1 MLAGEPL
8 FSFSQLVG
16 LGCLQGIIIAGYL
29 FVKPGVSRILAIY
42 LTLLTINM
50 GVSFYIDSGLFDS
63 SMHFISI
70 WRSVNSYLLLGPLL
84 IIFVLQ
90 MIEPKRKWRLTDTLH
105 LLPFL
110 ITALWSLIDVL
121 NNGLPFFQL
130 SGEQLQQVTK
140 QPLTERFSLFYL
152 LPAAH
157 FIGYL
162 LVASGFALRFFF
174 HHKRRSVLPQLS
186 WIISVLTLSHL
197 MMLSTFAALIFSII
211 NDLAPSANS
220 FAIANFSTVLAFFG
234 LTYLL
239 LRFDRPTN
247 LNLTA
252 QQKRMNEAS
261 QLVNEKLVTE
271 LIKSTEH
278 KENTASAQSVV
289 LSDAQKQQLTALD
302 ALMVKDKCYLNPQLT
317 QLQLAQALA
326 LTRHQLSELLSL
338 HKTGSFYELV
348 NHYRIAA
355 VVEAIKTRPATDNI
369 INIAYDCGFSSKSS
383 FNQVFK
389 KYKQQTPSQYRK
401 AILLATTS
409 L

>member
-1 MLAGEPL
+1 M

-50 GVSFYIDSGLFDS
+50 GVSFHIDSGLFDS

-90 MIEPKRKWRLTDTLH
+90 MIEPNRKWQLTDNLH
-105 LLPFL
+105 LLPFM

-121 NNGLPFFQL
+121 NNSLPFFHL
-130 SGEQLQQVTK
+130 AGEQLQQVSK
-140 QPLTERFSLFYL
+140 QPLSERFSLFYL

-162 LVASGFALRFFF
+162 LVASGYVLRFFF
-174 HHKRRSVLPQLS
+174 HCKRRLVLPQLS
-186 WIISVLTLSHL
+186 WIISVLILSHL
-197 MMLSTFAALIFSII
+197 MMLSTFVALIFSII
-211 NDLAPSANS
+211 NGLAPSANS
-220 FAIANFSTVLAFFG
+220 FAIANFSTVVAFFA

-239 LRFDRPTN
+239 LRFDRPTP

-252 QQKRMNEAS
+252 QQKRMSKAGPI
-261 QLVNEKLVTE
+261 VNEELLVE
-271 LIKSTEH
+271 PVEEVERKV
-278 KENTASAQSVV
+278 NTASGQSAV
-289 LSDAQKQQLTALD
+289 LSEAQQKQLTALD
-302 ALMVKDKCYLNPQLT
+302 DLMVKEKYYLNSQLT
-317 QLQLAQALA
+317 QLHLAQALA
-326 LTRHQLSELLSL
+326 LTRHQLSELLSQ
-338 HKTGSFYELV
+338 HQTGSFYELV
-348 NHYRIAA
+348 NHYRVAA
-355 VVEAIKTRPATDNI
+355 VVEAMKTRPVTDNI

-401 AILLATTS
+401 TIILGAEPFI
-409 L
+409 